1 MNVPANGRRVPGTLP
16 VAAVAAVAS
25 LLSAVFWV
33 GSGLALAF
41 PEAQARLTNARH
53 LFDSAAPTTAAL
65 LGNTWLPFPQLL
77 SAIPS
82 ALLPL
87 WHSGWASAFVGAGC
101 IAVTA
106 AGLYRAAARW
116 GAGRLARLV
125 AVAVVVA
132 NPGTLFLASTALA
145 EPVLIACLATC
156 LAGLATFLNRSR
168 QSSPGEIAIFAGIPA
183 AAATLTDP
191 SGWMLVATAA
201 VFVTVASWRRTH
213 RGYVA
218 AVAAFGMVTPAL
230 AAATLWLVYNWVTFA
245 DPRAFL
251 AGLRSPTPAGE
262 GLAPSG
268 APLAGDFAGALTAV
282 GVAAHSVV
290 GWPLLIVAA
299 LGLLFALASFRRI
312 DVVLFM
318 ITASAPMLFT
328 VVAMYA
334 GGVVVWNSA
343 VTSTAIWHNRVG
355 VAVIIPVAVFT
366 AIMIE
371 ATVRDPRW
379 HGWVRV
385 VTAALTAIALA
396 SPVVSMVAD
405 PARSLVLAEARD
417 SYARSTDSYQAA
429 EWLAARYDG
438 GGIGLDESVW
448 TN

>member
-1 MNVPANGRRVPGTLP
+1 
-16 VAAVAAVAS
+16 
-25 LLSAVFWV
+25 
-33 GSGLALAF
+33 
-41 PEAQARLTNARH
+41 
-53 LFDSAAPTTAAL
+53 
-65 LGNTWLPFPQLL
+65 
-77 SAIPS
+77 
-82 ALLPL
+82 
-87 WHSGWASAFVGAGC
+87 
-101 IAVTA
+101 
-106 AGLYRAAARW
+106 
-116 GAGRLARLV
+116 
-125 AVAVVVA
+125 
-132 NPGTLFLASTALA
+132 
-145 EPVLIACLATC
+145 
-156 LAGLATFLNRSR
+156 
-168 QSSPGEIAIFAGIPA
+168 
-183 AAATLTDP
+183 
-191 SGWMLVATAA
+191 
-201 VFVTVASWRRTH
+201 
-213 RGYVA
+213 
-218 AVAAFGMVTPAL
+218 MVTPAL

-245 DPRAFL
+245 DPLAFL

-262 GLAPSG
+262 GLAPSA
-268 APLAGDFAGALTAV
+268 APLAGDVAGALTAV

-396 SPVVSMVAD
+396 SPAVSTVAD

-448 TN
+448 TNAVLPSIGIPLREYRLRSDGVLFTRMLEDPSAQVRWVWISNHPADALTVLPSRSRFTAGFSPVFTNHTITIYRWGGAS